1 MFAEDLAAFFSEAEF
16 SVPCTLPGGAV
27 VQVLFDQP
35 HADAQGF
42 MEASNPSALGRTDE
56 LAALSHGASVSIA
69 AQAWRVVGF
78 QPDGTGLTR
87 LILER
92 AP

>member
-1 MFAEDLAAFFSEAEF
+1 MFAEDLTAFFSEAEF
-16 SVPCTLPGGAV
+16 SVPCALPGGAV
-27 VQVLFDQP
+27 VQVIFDQP
-35 HADAQGF
+35 HAEASF
-42 MEASNPSALGRTDE
+42 MEASNPSALGRTAD
-56 LAALSHGASVSIA
+56 LDALGHGAEVSVGGV
-69 AQAWRVVGF
+69 AWRVVGV